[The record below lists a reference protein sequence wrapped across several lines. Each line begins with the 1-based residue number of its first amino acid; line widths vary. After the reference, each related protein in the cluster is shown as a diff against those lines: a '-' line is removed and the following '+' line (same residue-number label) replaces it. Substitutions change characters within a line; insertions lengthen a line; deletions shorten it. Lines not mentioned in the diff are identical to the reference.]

1 MVGPPTDPASGAPPP
16 GLGAH
21 AVAPPRA
28 PVAHLRPAGGGGVWR
43 AGDPD
48 ARQVR
53 VVPGRGGVGGVGGW
67 AGPGGPV
74 ARQLQQGVQQGVQL
88 GAAAHLPEGVV
99 LLGRD
104 AGGVALSTPHHLEG
118 SEPRVDQHTLTHT
131 NTITHKTLAAELEAD
146 LSAV

>member
-1 MVGPPTDPASGAPPP
+1 MIGPPTDPASGAPPP
-16 GLGAH
+16 VLGAN

-28 PVAHLRPAGGGGVWR
+28 PVAPLRPAGEGGVWR

-53 VVPGRGGVGGVGGW
+53 VVLGRGCVGGVGGW

-74 ARQLQQGVQQGVQL
+74 ARQLQQGVQL
-88 GAAAHLPEGVV
+88 GATAQIPEGVV

-131 NTITHKTLAAELEAD
+131 NTITHKALAAELEAD
-146 LSAV
+146 AV